1 MKLSMIVPCYNEG
14 ENVEPMYR
22 AIRGALQ
29 LSGISYEVIFVNDG
43 SKDDTMEHLKSIYD
57 RHSKHVRII
66 SFSRNFGKEA
76 AIYAG
81 LKASKGEYTTII
93 DADLQQRPELVLDM
107 IKQLD
112 EDESIDLV
120 AAYQE
125 VRHEGMM
132 LTFFKKCFY
141 RIINRMSDVE
151 FKSGASDFRTMR
163 RYVVDAILDL
173 PENYRF
179 SKGIF
184 SWVGFETYYMPYV
197 VEERAAGTSKWSFW
211 KLFRYAMEGIMAFT
225 TAPLRAATMLGVT
238 VSLLSIIY
246 MVVVVIQKIFFSID
260 IPGYPTLITV
270 ILLLGG
276 IQLLVLG
283 IMGEYLAKTYMQGK
297 HRPIFIARERIGFD
311 TKEEDGK
318 QSDGTDKETIQ

>member
-14 ENVEPMYR
+14 ENIEPMYR

-29 LSGISYEVIFVNDG
+29 LTSISYEVIFVNDG
-43 SKDDTMEHLKSIYD
+43 SKDDTLEKLKDVYE
-57 RHSKHVRII
+57 RHNKHIRII

-81 LKASKGEYTTII
+81 LKAASGEYTTII

-107 IKQLD
+107 IKLLD
-112 EDESIDLV
+112 EDTSIDMV
-120 AAYQE
+120 AAYQDI
-125 VRHEGMM
+125 RHEGMV

-141 RIINRMSDVE
+141 RLINRMSDVE
-151 FKSGASDFRTMR
+151 FKEGASDFRTMR

-197 VEERAAGTSKWSFW
+197 VEQRAAGSSKWSFW

-225 TAPLRAATMLGVT
+225 TAPLRAATMAGGF
-238 VSLLSIIY
+238 VSLLAIVY
-246 MVVVVIQKIFFSID
+246 MIVVVVQKIFFSID

-276 IQLLVLG
+276 IQLMVLG

-297 HRPIFIARERIGFD
+297 HRPIFIARERIGFME
-311 TKEEDGK
+311 EEDSN
-318 QSDGTDKETIQ
+318 QDDKVDKKDVQ